1 MWDITQDLNAAV
13 AYFCNLSNG
22 IFKGI
27 SLEGI
32 GAKCQLD
39 HYYYGFQ
46 VKRDDCLKNS

>member
-1 MWDITQDLNAAV
+1 MGYHKDLNAAV
-13 AYFCNLSNG
+13 AYFCNLSYG

-39 HYYYGFQ
+39 LLLRLPGESG
-46 VKRDDCLKNS
+46 RLLEES

>member
-1 MWDITQDLNAAV
+1 MWDIAQYLNADI
-13 AYFCNLSNG
+13 AYLRDLSYR

-46 VKRDDCLKNS
+46 VNRDDCLKNS